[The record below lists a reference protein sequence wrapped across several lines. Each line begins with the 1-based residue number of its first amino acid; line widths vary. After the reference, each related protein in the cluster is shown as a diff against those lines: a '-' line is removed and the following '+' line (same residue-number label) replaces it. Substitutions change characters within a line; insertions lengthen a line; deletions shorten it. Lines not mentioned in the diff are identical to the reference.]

1 MRPDTTTKRNL
12 QELAALGARI
22 VLDDFGTGYSS
33 LSWLKEHPFSEIK
46 VDRSFISRLP
56 ADKGDLAIV
65 GGVVAMARAF
75 GSLVTAEGVETI
87 EQLAAVQSLGC
98 DRAQGFLFARPL
110 PLEDLTKVL
119 EQWSSSP
126 LLLELGAAGPDDA
139 SRRSGARAGAV

>member
-1 MRPDTTTKRNL
+1 
-12 QELAALGARI
+12 
-22 VLDDFGTGYSS
+22 
-33 LSWLKEHPFSEIK
+33 
-46 VDRSFISRLP
+46 
-56 ADKGDLAIV
+56 
-65 GGVVAMARAF
+65 MARAF